1 MRDALCPQAAPRPVG
16 ELGKHTESCGPI
28 RRGHQ
33 WTWAPGMVAKKKRAQ
48 SCPFGQFQE
57 GTPEMGLEG
66 RGDSF

>member
-1 MRDALCPQAAPRPVG
+1 MRDALCPQAAPRLVG
-16 ELGKHTESCGPI
+16 ELGKHT